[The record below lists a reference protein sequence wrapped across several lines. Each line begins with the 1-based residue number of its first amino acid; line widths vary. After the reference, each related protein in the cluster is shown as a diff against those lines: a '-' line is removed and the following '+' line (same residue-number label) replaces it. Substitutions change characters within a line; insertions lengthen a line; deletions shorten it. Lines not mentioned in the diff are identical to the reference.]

1 MTDESLLAIHA
12 ELDPVFHDQLQRIVR
27 LLVRDELARW
37 ANAARDA
44 KLQEV
49 RFLEKEYE
57 IGKKQTTNS
66 R

>member
-1 MTDESLLAIHA
+1 MTDESLLAIHS
-12 ELDPVFHDQLQRIVR
+12 ELDPTFHDQLQRIVR

-49 RFLEKEYE
+49 RFIEKEYGL
-57 IGKKQTTNS
+57 GKEKQKT
-66 R
+66 